1 MIDFI
6 VYGVAISTII
16 VEQIKIKNNELT
28 QRNEILSELRNAF
41 DK

>member
-1 MIDFI
+1 MIGFI

-16 VEQIKIKNNELT
+16 VKQIKIKNNELT

>member
-1 MIDFI
+1 MIGFI